1 MNGHKPFVF
10 VQIFKAAAEF
20 LNVMVTVRI
29 SYLEIYN
36 EALFD
41 LLAPGLARGCRD
53 TPLAV
58 RDGPQGVYV
67 KGLSIHPVSHEEEA
81 LHLLFE
87 ARGAKYSMESH
98 GCGCWLREEAEKQ
111 ERVARTV

>member
-1 MNGHKPFVF
+1 MHGHKPFVL
-10 VQIFKAAAEF
+10 VQIFKSAAEF
-20 LNVMVTVRI
+20 LNIMVTVRI

-41 LLAPGLARGCRD
+41 LLAPALGRGCKENQ
-53 TPLAV
+53 LSV
-58 RDGPQGVYV
+58 MDGPQGVYV

-87 ARGAKYSMESH
+87 AREPKDS
-98 GCGCWLREEAEKQ
+98 L
-111 ERVARTV
+111 

>member
-1 MNGHKPFVF
+1 MNGHNPFVF
-10 VQIFKAAAEF
+10 VQIFRSAAEF
-20 LNVMVTVRI
+20 LNILVTVRI

-41 LLAPGLARGCRD
+41 LLAPALGRGCKD
-53 TPLAV
+53 TQLAV

-67 KGLSIHPVSHEEEA
+67 QGLSIHPVSHEEEA

-87 ARGAKYSMESH
+87 AR
-98 GCGCWLREEAEKQ
+98 EAQ
-111 ERVARTV
+111 IFPLIP